1 MSTASAIIHAGICGF
16 TTRVRAE
23 ADESYQVRL
32 TVESD
37 CEKVQA
43 YGVELASKMP
53 LTAFDEL
60 RLGSE
65 GAIIGTAKRHLRGCC
80 SACVTCDGV
89 FKAMQVAA
97 GLALPAQVEIELELL
112 G

>member
-1 MSTASAIIHAGICGF
+1 MSTATATIHAGICGF
-16 TTRVRAE
+16 TTKVRAD
-23 ADESYQVRL
+23 ADESYQVSL

-53 LTAFDEL
+53 LLAFDEL

-65 GAIIGTAKRHLRGCC
+65 GAILGTARAHLRGCC
-80 SACVTCDGV
+80 AACVTCDGV

-97 GLALPAQVEIELELL
+97 GLALPALVQIELELL

>member
-1 MSTASAIIHAGICGF
+1 MSIASATIHAGICGF

-23 ADESYQVRL
+23 ADESYQVTL
-32 TVESD
+32 SIASD

-53 LTAFDEL
+53 LLAFDEL

-65 GAIIGTAKRHLRGCC
+65 GAILGTAKGHLKGCC
-80 SACVTCDGV
+80 AACITCDGV

-97 GLALPAQVEIELELL
+97 GLALPAPATIELELQ

>member
-1 MSTASAIIHAGICGF
+1 MSVATATIRAGICGF
-16 TTRVRAE
+16 TTRARAE
-23 ADESYQVRL
+23 ADDAYQVQIAI
-32 TVESD
+32 ESD

-43 YGVELASKMP
+43 CGAELSGRMP
-53 LTAFDEL
+53 LSALDEL

-65 GAIIGTAKRHLRGCC
+65 GAILGAARSHLKGCC
-80 SACVTCDGV
+80 AGCVTPVGI

-97 GLALPAQVEIELELL
+97 GLALPAPVQIDLDLA

>member
-1 MSTASAIIHAGICGF
+1 MSTASATIHAGICGF

-23 ADESYQVRL
+23 ADEAYQVSL

-43 YGVELASKMP
+43 YGVELAPKMP
-53 LTAFDEL
+53 LTAFDDL

-65 GAIIGTAKRHLRGCC
+65 GAILGTARQYLKGCC
-80 SACVTCDGV
+80 AACVTCDGV

-97 GLALPAQVEIELELL
+97 GLALPARVGIELELL

>member
-1 MSTASAIIHAGICGF
+1 MSVATATIRAGICGF

-23 ADESYQVRL
+23 ADDAYQVTL
-32 TVESD
+32 AIESD

-43 YGVELASKMP
+43 CAAALSERMP
-53 LTAFDEL
+53 LSALEEL

-65 GAIIGTAKRHLRGCC
+65 GAILATARKHLKGCC
-80 SACVTCDGV
+80 AGCVTPAGL

-97 GLALPAQVEIELELL
+97 GLALPASAQIDLELAD
-112 G
+112 

>member
-1 MSTASAIIHAGICGF
+1 MLS
-16 TTRVRAE
+16 
-23 ADESYQVRL
+23 
-32 TVESD
+32 VESD

-43 YGVELASKMP
+43 YGAELASKMP
-53 LTAFDEL
+53 LLAFDEL

-65 GAIIGTAKRHLRGCC
+65 GAILGTAKGHLRGCC
-80 SACVTCDGV
+80 AACVTCDGV

-97 GLALPAQVEIELELL
+97 GLALPAQVEIELEIL